1 MEFNGILEDYATYI
15 YRGKQPK
22 YSTNGIP
29 VINQK
34 AIQWSGLNK
43 EFLKFHNNEIKVDS
57 RHFVKKNDLLI
68 NSTGTGTVDEFI
80 ISNFNPK
87 RCLLTLI

>member
-1 MEFNGILEDYATYI
+1 MEFNGVLEDYATYI

-57 RHFVKKNDLLI
+57 RHFVKKM
-68 NSTGTGTVDEFI
+68 TY
-80 ISNFNPK
+80 
-87 RCLLTLI
+87 